1 MPTVRVVVL
10 LVLLCVNAS
19 AAERITF
26 AYFVQ
31 WGVYARQYFVK
42 NIDTSG
48 AAARLDVITY
58 AFAKIGADNAVALV
72 DTYADYEL
80 FHNADRSVDGVPDTR
95 DAGALRGNFNQLRKL
110 KQKHPHLRVVV
121 SVGGWTMSDRFSEMA
136 STPEGRRVF
145 ADSCVDLFIKG
156 QFAPGVTHP
165 GIFDGIDIDWEYP
178 GKPGATNNHRP
189 EDTANFTLLLAEVRA
204 KLDAQGALDGKRYT
218 LSVALGADESKFS
231 TVQLGAIHP
240 HLDWLNLM
248 SYDYHGAWEN
258 RTNFHAALHG
268 RVDDPDHAQ
277 KRWSD
282 HAVRAFLMAGVP
294 SRKINLGV
302 PFYGRGWQGVP
313 AGTHH
318 GLFQT
323 ASGGAPGTY
332 QTGIDDFKV
341 LKNLPATFG
350 EHRDPTTA
358 SYWRYNPTTQV
369 FWTYD
374 DATAIAAKRQ
384 YVEELDLGGLMIWE
398 LSGDDA
404 DGSLMKAVRP
414 TVISSTPPINRAP
427 TISMIAEQTTTAG
440 TPIEGITIT
449 IADDHTAVGA
459 LTLGASSSN
468 SALLPF
474 AGLTLSGSGSTRQLR
489 LAPVAGLT
497 GSSTVTVTVSDG
509 ALSSSRSFV
518 MTVNANST
526 APTPPPASDT
536 PSTGG
541 GSGRCGSGSL
551 GMVLG
556 ALALLGLLYVWR
568 KRG

>member
-1 MPTVRVVVL
+1 MSTVRVIVL
-10 LVLLCVNAS
+10 AALLCTSAT

-58 AFAKIGADNAVALV
+58 AFAKIGEDNKVALA

-80 FHNADRSVDGVPDTR
+80 FHHGDRSVDGVPDTW
-95 DAGALRGNFNQLRKL
+95 DTGALRGNFNQLRKL

-121 SVGGWTMSDRFSEMA
+121 SIGGWTLSDRFSEMA
-136 STPEGRRVF
+136 STAEGRRSF
-145 ADSCVDLFIKG
+145 ADSCIGLFIKG
-156 QFAPGVTHP
+156 RFAPSLTHP

-178 GKPGATNNHRP
+178 GRPGATNQHRP
-189 EDTANFTLLLAEVRA
+189 EDTRNFTLLLADLRA
-204 KLDAQGALDGKRYT
+204 KLDDQGMIDGRRYS
-218 LSVALGADESKFS
+218 LSVALGASEDKFR
-231 TVQLGAIHP
+231 TVQLAAIHP

-248 SYDYHGAWEN
+248 SYDYHGAWED

-268 RVDDPDHAQ
+268 REDDPDHTQ
-277 KRWSD
+277 RLWSD
-282 HAVRAFLMAGVP
+282 HAVQALLTAGVP

-313 AGTHH
+313 AGMNH
-318 GLFQT
+318 GLFQR

-332 QTGIDDFKV
+332 GAGIDDFKV

-350 EHRDPTTA
+350 GHRDPITA
-358 SYWRYNPTTQV
+358 SYWRYDPTTRV

-374 DATAIAAKRQ
+374 DATAITAKRQ
-384 YVEELDLGGLMIWE
+384 YVEERDLGGLMIWE

-404 DGSLMKAVRP
+404 DGTLMKAARP
-414 TVISSTPPINRAP
+414 SVINPAAPANDAP
-427 TISMIAEQTTTAG
+427 TISAIADQATSAG
-440 TPIEGITIT
+440 SPLDGILFT
-449 IADDHTAVGA
+449 IADDHTAASA
-459 LTLGASSSN
+459 LTIGAWSSN
-468 SALLPF
+468 TTLLPST
-474 AGLTLSGSGSTRQLR
+474 GIGVNGSGGTRQLR

-509 ALSSSRSFV
+509 ILSSSRSFV
-518 MTVNANST
+518 LRVET
-526 APTPPPASDT
+526 APASPPPPAT
-536 PSTGG
+536 PSDGSS
-541 GSGRCGSGSL
+541 SGRCGSGSL
-551 GMVLG
+551 GLLLG
-556 ALALLGLLYVWR
+556 ALALCGLMWAWR
-568 KRG
+568 ECG